1 MQNQEI
7 LQQAAD
13 QARGLAIDA
22 IHACSSGHLGLPLGA
37 AEVGAV
43 LFGQELQVDPS
54 DAEWINRDRF
64 VLSAGHGSMFLYG
77 WLHLAG
83 FDLSLEEIKNF
94 RQLHSKTPGHP
105 EFGETP
111 GVECTTGP
119 LGQGV
124 GNAVGM
130 AIAAKMAEAHF
141 NTPEHE
147 IFNNQVVCLAGDGC
161 LQEGVASEA
170 ASLGGHLGLDNL
182 TIIYDSN
189 DVTLDAMADASQSES
204 VLDRFAAYGFEVERI
219 EDGHDLQAISDA
231 LTRARANN
239 NGKPTFIE
247 VKTLIGKGIPEVAG
261 TAAGHGEGGAK
272 FAESARQGLGL
283 PEETFYVSDEVRAY
297 FAAHKSALQA
307 KRQEWDAVFAAWQ
320 AANPEKAAL
329 LQSGLAREVP
339 ADLMDQVQVFAE
351 DAKVATRAAGSQIIN
366 DLAKACPLLV
376 SGSADLHGSTKNY
389 LKELGDFSRENR
401 SGRNLLFG
409 IREHAMGAI
418 VNGIG
423 YYGIFR
429 PSGATF
435 AVFADYMRGS
445 VRLSALVGLPIFHVW
460 THDSVGVGEDGPT
473 HQPVETTSGLR
484 VIPNLDVIRP
494 ADPEE
499 SAGAFVAA
507 LQRTDGPTGLILTRQ
522 NVPNLNSIPVSE
534 RRNGVLKGGYVAR
547 KEEGELELI
556 ILASGSELSL
566 ALEAADRL
574 GQGVRVVSM
583 PCMERFDRQDAEYRE
598 SVLPKGFRSRMA
610 VEAGVSDIWRKYVGL
625 DGVVVGIDRFGIS
638 APGDTV
644 MSELGISVDNVVKQ
658 AALAGLNS

>member
-37 AEVGAV
+37 AELGAV
-43 LFGQELQVDPS
+43 LFGQDLQVDPS

-130 AIAAKMAEAHF
+130 AIAAKMAGAHF

>member
-37 AEVGAV
+37 AELGAV
-43 LFGQELQVDPS
+43 LFGQDLQVDPS

-130 AIAAKMAEAHF
+130 AIAAKMAGAHF

-147 IFNNQVVCLAGDGC
+147 IFTNQVVCLAGDGC

-494 ADPEE
+494 VDPEE

-658 AALAGLNS
+658 AALAGLSS

>member
-43 LFGQELQVDPS
+43 LFGQDLQVDPS
-54 DAEWINRDRF
+54 DAQWINRDRF
-64 VLSAGHGSMFLYG
+64 VLSAGHGSMFLYA

-130 AIAAKMAEAHF
+130 AIAAKMAGAHF

-204 VLDRFAAYGFEVERI
+204 VLDRFAAYGFEVVRI

-307 KRQEWDAVFAAWQ
+307 KRQEWDAVFAAWE

-658 AALAGLNS
+658 AALAGLSS

>member
-43 LFGQELQVDPS
+43 LFGQDLQVDPS

-83 FDLSLEEIKNF
+83 FDLPLEEVKNF

-130 AIAAKMAEAHF
+130 AIASKMAAAHF

-147 IFNNQVVCLAGDGC
+147 IFNHQVVCLAGDGC

-170 ASLGGHLGLDNL
+170 ASLGGHLGLDNFTL
-182 TIIYDSN
+182 IYDSN

-204 VLDRFAAYGFEVERI
+204 VLDRFAAYGFEVVRI
-219 EDGHDLQAISDA
+219 EDGHDLQALSDA
-231 LTRARANN
+231 LARARANT

-283 PEETFYVSDEVRAY
+283 PEELFYVSDEVRAY
-297 FAAHKSALQA
+297 FDARKAELKG
-307 KRQEWDAVFAAWQ
+307 KRQQWDATFSAWQ
-320 AANPEKAAL
+320 SANPEKAAL
-329 LQSGLAREVP
+329 LQSGLNREVP
-339 ADLMDQVQVFAE
+339 SDLMDQVQVFAE
-351 DAKVATRAAGSQIIN
+351 DAKVATRAAGSQVIN
-366 DLAKACPLLV
+366 DLAKAFPLLV

-389 LKELGDFSRENR
+389 LKEMGDFSRADR

-423 YYGIFR
+423 YHGIFR

-445 VRLSALVGLPIFHVW
+445 VRLSALVGLPIFHIW

-484 VIPNLDVIRP
+484 VIPNLDIIRP

-499 SAGAFVAA
+499 TAGAFVAA

-522 NVPNLNSIPVSE
+522 NLPNLNSISVSD

-566 ALEAADRL
+566 ALEAADKL
-574 GQGVRVVSM
+574 GQGVRVISM
-583 PCMERFDRQDAEYRE
+583 PCMERFDRQDSDYRE
-598 SVLPKGFRSRMA
+598 SVLPKSFRSRMA
-610 VEAGVSDIWRKYVGL
+610 VEAGVSDLWRKYVGL

-644 MSELGISVDNVVKQ
+644 MSELGISVDNIVKQ
-658 AALAGLNS
+658 AALAGLSS

>member
-43 LFGQELQVDPS
+43 LFGQDLQVDPS

-83 FDLSLEEIKNF
+83 YDLSLEEVKNF

-130 AIAAKMAEAHF
+130 AIASKMAAAHF

-147 IFNNQVVCLAGDGC
+147 IFSNQVVCLAGDGC

-182 TIIYDSN
+182 TLIYDSN

-204 VLDRFAAYGFEVERI
+204 VLDRFAAYGFEVIRI

-231 LTRARANN
+231 LARARANN

-247 VKTLIGKGIPEVAG
+247 VKTVIGKGIPEVAG

-272 FAESARQGLGL
+272 FAASARQGLGL
-283 PEETFYVSDEVRAY
+283 PEETFYVSDDVRAY
-297 FAAHKSALQA
+297 FAERKSALKG
-307 KRQEWDAVFAAWQ
+307 KRQEWEAVFAAWQ

-329 LQSGLAREVP
+329 LQSGLSRELP
-339 ADLMDQVQVFAE
+339 ADLMDQVQVFPE

-389 LKELGDFSRENR
+389 LKDLGDFSREDR
-401 SGRNLLFG
+401 TGRNLLFG

-522 NVPNLNSIPVSE
+522 NVPNLNAIPVAE

-566 ALEAADRL
+566 ALEAADKL

-583 PCMERFDRQDAEYRE
+583 PCMERFDRQDADYKE

-644 MSELGISVDNVVKQ
+644 MSELGISVENVVKQ
-658 AALAGLNS
+658 AALAGLSS